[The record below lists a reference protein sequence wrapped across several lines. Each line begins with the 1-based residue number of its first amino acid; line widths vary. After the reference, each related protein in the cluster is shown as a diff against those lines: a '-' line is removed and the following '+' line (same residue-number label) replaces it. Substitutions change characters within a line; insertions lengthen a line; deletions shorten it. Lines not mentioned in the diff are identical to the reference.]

1 VLRPAWGERNH
12 ALQQCGQLRG
22 MIDGMNRVTDE
33 VIGELREELDEKI
46 R

>member
-1 VLRPAWGERNH
+1 MHSNN
-12 ALQQCGQLRG
+12 GQLRG

-33 VIGELREELDEKI
+33 VAELREELDEKI